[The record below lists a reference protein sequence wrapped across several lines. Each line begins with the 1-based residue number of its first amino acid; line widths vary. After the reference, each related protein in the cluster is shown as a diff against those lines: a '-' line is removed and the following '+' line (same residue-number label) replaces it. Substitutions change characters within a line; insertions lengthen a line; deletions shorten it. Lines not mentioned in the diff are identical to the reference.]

1 MSDTQNKSFETISD
15 NISDL
20 QEGLLKL
27 IEVMVSANNN
37 IKLLNDNQAHLND
50 MLNEVIRRYD
60 SHPDSHPDSRL
71 DSRTYSQ

>member
-1 MSDTQNKSFETISD
+1 MSDTQNKSFESISD
-15 NISDL
+15 SISDL

-50 MLNEVIRRYD
+50 MLNEVIRRHD
-60 SHPDSHPDSRL
+60 SHPDSHPDSR
-71 DSRTYSQ
+71 TYSQ

>member
-1 MSDTQNKSFETISD
+1 MSDTQNKSFESISD
-15 NISDL
+15 SISDL

-50 MLNEVIRRYD
+50 MLNEVIKR
-60 SHPDSHPDSRL
+60 HDSHPDSRL